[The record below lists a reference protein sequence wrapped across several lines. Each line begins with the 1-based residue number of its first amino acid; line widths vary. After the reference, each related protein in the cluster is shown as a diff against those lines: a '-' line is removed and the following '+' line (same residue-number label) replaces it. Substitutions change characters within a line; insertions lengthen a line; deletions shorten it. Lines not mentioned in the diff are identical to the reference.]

1 LWLYRSFEAL
11 SPYPHPNVVTAYGV
25 CTDAPDGQLRIV
37 MELCVKSL
45 WDLLDE
51 QKPKVRCLTGLRS
64 DLSKDRCT
72 SCVQDL
78 RAPHGLCPFLLM
90 MKSSPSPSLWCQGG
104 FSLALVLTVIRQV
117 VAGLHH
123 LHRLGILHR
132 DVRAANVLVASLDP
146 LRVVLADFGLSHMH
160 GRVATALRLDDVQG
174 RVSLIS
180 PSLLLPSILEARLFG
195 RDALG
200 PLLWMAPE
208 ERAVSE
214 AGSVTSPAGDVY
226 MTGGLLY
233 ELLTGGTSPYHW
245 LLVHVAL
252 LIDRMR
258 TSSRVPIP
266 GAPGL
271 FIDGLLGKHVLEVAA
286 ADGVAIP
293 WCVRG
298 PGAVG
303 GAEVLRETRT
313 LLERCWA
320 NNSSSRPTTAAL
332 LDELQPLLEHEV
344 AVALATGT
352 WDALLGAPVLA
363 PYRNRDE
370 GSATFTSEDVEGT
383 LADLAAPSTL
393 TASVRARMPGP
404 VDALGVA
411 TALVKI
417 GLSHQDIVQALAAKV
432 RKTGSRVTKVDF
444 CSTWLK

>member
-1 LWLYRSFEAL
+1 
-11 SPYPHPNVVTAYGV
+11 
-25 CTDAPDGQLRIV
+25 
-37 MELCVKSL
+37 
-45 WDLLDE
+45 
-51 QKPKVRCLTGLRS
+51 
-64 DLSKDRCT
+64 
-72 SCVQDL
+72 
-78 RAPHGLCPFLLM
+78 
-90 MKSSPSPSLWCQGG
+90 
-104 FSLALVLTVIRQV
+104 
-117 VAGLHH
+117 
-123 LHRLGILHR
+123 
-132 DVRAANVLVASLDP
+132 
-146 LRVVLADFGLSHMH
+146 
-160 GRVATALRLDDVQG
+160 
-174 RVSLIS
+174 
-180 PSLLLPSILEARLFG
+180 LEAHLFG
-195 RDALG
+195 KDALG

-208 ERAVSE
+208 ERAMSE

-245 LLVHVAL
+245 LMAHVAL

-258 TSSRVPIP
+258 TASRVPIP

-303 GAEVLRETRT
+303 GAEVLRDTRA

-332 LDELQPLLEHEV
+332 LDELQPLLEREV
-344 AVALATGT
+344 ATALAAGT

-363 PYRNRDE
+363 PYRDE
-370 GSATFTSEDVEGT
+370 GSRTFTSEDVEGT

-393 TASVRARMPGP
+393 TASVRAHMPAP

-411 TALVKI
+411 AALIKI
-417 GLSHQDIVQALAAKV
+417 GLCHQDIVHTVAAKV
-432 RKTGSRVTKVDF
+432 RMNGLVSPIQPTLCRLLEVSVCLHAVGVLCRKRGGGKTSGNSGG
-444 CSTWLK
+444 

>member
-1 LWLYRSFEAL
+1 VYSARCVFILVFEDE
-11 SPYPHPNVVTAYGV
+11 V
-25 CTDAPDGQLRIV
+25 
-37 MELCVKSL
+37 ESL
-45 WDLLDE
+45 
-51 QKPKVRCLTGLRS
+51 PIFC
-64 DLSKDRCT
+64 
-72 SCVQDL
+72 
-78 RAPHGLCPFLLM
+78 
-90 MKSSPSPSLWCQGG
+90 CQGG
-104 FSLALVLTVIRQV
+104 FSLALVLHVIRQV

-160 GRVATALRLDDVQG
+160 RRVATALRLDDVHG
-174 RVSLIS
+174 RESLIS

-245 LLVHVAL
+245 LMAHVAL

-271 FIDGLLGKHVLEVAA
+271 FINGLLGKHALEVAA
-286 ADGVAIP
+286 ADGVTIP

-298 PGAVG
+298 PGSIG
-303 GAEVLRETRT
+303 GAEVLRDTRA

-320 NNSSSRPTTAAL
+320 NSSSSRPTTATL
-332 LDELQPLLEHEV
+332 FSELEPLLEREV
-344 AVALATGT
+344 ATALAAGT

-363 PYRNRDE
+363 PYRSRHE
-370 GSATFTSEDVEGT
+370 ASRTFTSEDVEGT

-393 TASVRARMPGP
+393 TASVRARMPAP

-411 TALVKI
+411 AALSKI
-417 GLSHQDIVQALAAKV
+417 GLCHQDIVHTVATKV
-432 RKTGSRVTKVDF
+432 RKPIVS
-444 CSTWLK
+444 C